1 MNTKIV
7 VSWSQGLKALLI
19 TSLLSLSGC
28 TFVISSAGQNLADSL
43 SEAVMASNDPD
54 TVAAGLPA
62 YLLLIDAFIKRDPE
76 NSQLLLAA
84 ANLNSAYAG
93 NFATEPAQQLNLA
106 DKAFDYARKAACL
119 EDKRF
124 CDIRSQQFE
133 PFSQLIADCSNK
145 QIELLY
151 ALGGSWTGWVQQH
164 SSDWDAVAD
173 ISRVQ
178 LIMERVVA
186 LDPGYENGNAYIY
199 LGGLS
204 TLLPPAMGGKPEQ
217 GAEYFQRAM
226 AVSNN
231 TNLMAKVV
239 YAERYARLIFD
250 RELHDRLLNE
260 VIEANVES
268 PATQLTNT
276 LARVKAKQ
284 LLADANDY
292 F

>member
-7 VSWSQGLKALLI
+7 VSWRRHVKALLI
-19 TSLLSLSGC
+19 TGLLSLSGC

-43 SEAVMASNDPD
+43 SEAVMASDDPD

-93 NFATEPAQQLNLA
+93 NFAVEPAQQLSLA
-106 DKAFDYARKAACL
+106 DKAFDYARQAACQ

-124 CDIRSQQFE
+124 CDIRAQQFE
-133 PFSQLIADCSNK
+133 SFTQLIADCSAK

-151 ALGGSWTGWVQQH
+151 ALGGSWTGWIQQH

-186 LDPGYENGNAYIY
+186 LDPGYENGNGYIY

-204 TLLPPAMGGKPEQ
+204 TLLPPSMGGKPDQ
-217 GAEYFQRAM
+217 GAAYFERAIE
-226 AVSNN
+226 VSNN

-239 YAERYARLIFD
+239 YAERYARLLFD

-260 VIEANVES
+260 VITTDVEY
-268 PATQLTNT
+268 PKTQLTNT

-284 LLADANDY
+284 LLASADDY